1 MQIKFEVASGIAVAA
16 TLLTALL
23 GSSGS
28 EALADTG
35 LSAPTPVVASVAAET
50 APAQTVPSETV
61 PSEADVVASGTAPA
75 APVVEVQPA
84 LAAPA
89 PAPEAIVPGAR
100 SASLADHVRAHKQAA
115 PLDSE
120 MRCLAGAIYF
130 EARGES
136 LAGQLAVGRVVVE
149 RAQSGRF
156 PASYCGVVFQRS
168 QFSFVRGRS
177 MPAISEGTLAWQR
190 AVAIARIADADSWHN
205 PADGALFF
213 HATHVAPR
221 WRLKRLAQVDNHI
234 FYR

>member
-1 MQIKFEVASGIAVAA
+1 MRTKFDVASGIAVAA

-28 EALADTG
+28 EALAEEA
-35 LSAPTPVVASVAAET
+35 LPVIAPVEIAIGATIAPLASEVTQEAET
-50 APAQTVPSETV
+50 VVPPQVEAPQA
-61 PSEADVVASGTAPA
+61 EAN
-75 APVVEVQPA
+75 EPA
-84 LAAPA
+84 LSRA
-89 PAPEAIVPGAR
+89 
-100 SASLADHVRAHKQAA
+100 ASLAEHVRAHKRQG

-120 MRCLAGAIYF
+120 LRCLAGAIYF

-149 RAQSGRF
+149 RSKSGRF

-177 MPAISEGTLAWQR
+177 MPAIREDSLAWQR
-190 AVAIARIADADSWHN
+190 AAAIARIADQDSWHN